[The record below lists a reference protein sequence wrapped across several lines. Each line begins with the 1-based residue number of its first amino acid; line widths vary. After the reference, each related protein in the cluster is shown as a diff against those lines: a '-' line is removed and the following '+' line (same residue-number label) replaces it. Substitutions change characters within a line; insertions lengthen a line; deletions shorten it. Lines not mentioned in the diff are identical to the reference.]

1 MTTPKQQPFFP
12 VLLFA
17 MLSLTS
23 CERRQHHP
31 PSPGQPPTGAPD
43 TFLPIVETALR
54 HPEVLENIPFA
65 DVVRA
70 SSGKEMIPVDPNLP
84 ADAELLNALRLA
96 LNRTLERFN
105 RPDSPA
111 LKAKR
116 VNEMSSH
123 FEKALQAE
131 INSTD
136 GFLCAPPL
144 TNAGKNQ
151 RSGYPDLRIV
161 HQETGQVTYLDPKLV
176 APGALDSS
184 LRTFY
189 FTPKDETG
197 KIQDDAHHLLVG
209 IEHDGNTGQWK
220 FTTWHLVD
228 LASFKVRL
236 KPEFQA
242 SNKDIYQRELILL
255 EEDLE
260 K

>member
-1 MTTPKQQPFFP
+1 MTTPKQQLFFP

-17 MLSLTS
+17 MLSLAS
-23 CERRQHHP
+23 CERRQP
-31 PSPGQPPTGAPD
+31 PRQSPGQPPAGSSD
-43 TFLPIVETALR
+43 SILPIIETALS

-65 DVVRA
+65 EVVRA
-70 SSGKEMIPVDPNLP
+70 SSGKEIIPVDPSLP
-84 ADAELLNALRLA
+84 ADAELLNTLRLA

-105 RPDSPA
+105 HPDSPVRA
-111 LKAKR
+111 EKR
-116 VNEMSSH
+116 INEVSSH
-123 FEKALQAE
+123 FERALQAE
-131 INSTD
+131 IHSTE
-136 GFLCAPPL
+136 GFLCAPPP

-151 RSGYPDLRIV
+151 HSGYPDLRIV

-189 FTPKDETG
+189 FTPKGETG
-197 KIQDDAHHLLVG
+197 KIQDDAHHLLAG
-209 IEHDGNTGQWK
+209 IEHDGHTGQWK
-220 FTTWHLVD
+220 FTAWHLVD

-242 SNKDIYQRELILL
+242 SNKDIYQPELILM
-255 EEDLE
+255 EDDLE